1 MDINLKQQLNNNQI
15 LSIMDLSAEEIQK
28 NIAALKN
35 KVGDARTGGKGTQRR
50 KVKVVQK
57 ASVTLSTYLGWR

>member
-1 MDINLKQQLNNNQI
+1 
-15 LSIMDLSAEEIQK
+15 MDLSADEIQK

-35 KVGDARTGGKGTQRR
+35 KVGDARTGGKGSQRR

-57 ASVTLSTYLGWR
+57 AQV